1 MFEEGYRALL
11 PNPLGQTVEPEMD
24 LLTNSAMIVRE
35 GIPNY
40 HADKDIHVLASLFET
55 MPDSPMSKLSQV
67 IEQSGLAPEAW
78 LECYLDRTLLPILKL
93 FSNTGIS
100 LEAHVQNTLL
110 NLNGIPDVCFVRDLE
125 GICHPERLL
134 LKNNLCQM
142 LLQHQALLYMHMM
155 KHGIVLNIML

>member
-1 MFEEGYRALL
+1 
-11 PNPLGQTVEPEMD
+11 MD

-78 LECYLDRTLLPILKL
+78 LECYLNRTLLPILKL

-100 LEAHVQNTLL
+100 LEAHVQNTL
-110 NLNGIPDVCFVRDLE
+110 IE
-125 GICHPERLL
+125 
-134 LKNNLCQM
+134 LKM
-142 LLQHQALLYMHMM
+142 AYPTYALSEIL
-155 KHGIVLNIML
+155 KAFCLSRTIAT

>member
-1 MFEEGYRALL
+1 
-11 PNPLGQTVEPEMD
+11 MD

-100 LEAHVQNTLL
+100 LEAHVQNTLIEFKD
-110 NLNGIPDVCFVRDLE
+110 GIPDVCFVRDLE
-125 GICHPERLL
+125 GICLSRTIATE
-134 LKNNLCQM
+134 NNLCQM